1 MAAAEVHVSTYTVK
15 SMTGDLY
22 MVDVPT
28 NYLIHLSWIRLKI
41 EEINP
46 NIPHY
51 LQEIQNIDPTTGDPF
66 TIPQH
71 ITPESELCLVV
82 HTPNV
87 ILRNENQWTT
97 HPATHTVSVYTIHVF
112 VDKLRCRLFKFLHHP
127 KGFYLFRPRD
137 MDKYVC
143 DLRREIESNQ
153 TTFYPTLAEALHPI
167 PEIIRDQ
174 VIHKWDHGEIRSMY
188 SRLPEYDSDDDEE

>member
-1 MAAAEVHVSTYTVK
+1 MATAEVHVSTYTVK

-22 MVDVPT
+22 KVDVPT
-28 NYLIHLSWIRLKI
+28 DYLIHLSWIPLKI

-51 LQEIQNIDPTTGDPF
+51 LQEIQHIDPTTGEPF
-66 TIPQH
+66 TVPHH

-82 HTPNV
+82 HSPII
-87 ILRNENQWTT
+87 ILRHDSHWIVQ
-97 HPATHTVSVYTIHVF
+97 PAAHTVSVYTAHVF
-112 VDKLRCRLFKFLHHP
+112 VGRLNYRVFKFLCHP
-127 KGFYLFRPRD
+127 KGFYLFTPGD
-137 MDKYVC
+137 MDKYTC
-143 DLRREIESNQ
+143 DLRRKMESNQ

-174 VIHKWDHGEIRSMY
+174 IIYKWDHGEIRSMY